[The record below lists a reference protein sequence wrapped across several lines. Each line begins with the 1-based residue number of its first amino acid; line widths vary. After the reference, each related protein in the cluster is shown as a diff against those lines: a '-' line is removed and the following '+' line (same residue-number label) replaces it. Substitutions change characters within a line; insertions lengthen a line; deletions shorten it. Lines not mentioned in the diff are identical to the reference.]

1 MMKKTASITIIALAI
16 ILMLT
21 QSASAGDRP
30 FRRSD
35 AGIRLG
41 ASFGF
46 PLGPLVEG
54 ATGLPMPAPSLGLF
68 YSYRLNPKWSL
79 QVGGEHYWMK
89 ARFETPYANFQYA
102 GDLEIITDQG
112 TQIINDTVNIV
123 YALVKDGLFDNRYLS
138 VPITAHY
145 HFRKGWSIAFGGYV
159 AYKLRS
165 SMTGVATDVYVG
177 NEEDY
182 SAVVGNVDFDES
194 DRFRRF
200 DYGLNLGGN
209 YEMQSG
215 INFDLRVVAGMSDI
229 FKSDFT
235 APPGAYRNL
244 VLQAT
249 LGYRLGGSRRL

>member
-1 MMKKTASITIIALAI
+1 MKKSTFLSLLLSIGCLFYTW
-16 ILMLT
+16 
-21 QSASAGDRP
+21 QVQAGDRP

-35 AGIRLG
+35 AGIRIG

-68 YSYRLNPKWSL
+68 YSYRLNPKWSI

-102 GDLEIITDQG
+102 GEIEIRMEDG
-112 TQIINDTVNIV
+112 STQFVNDTVNIV

-145 HFRKGWSIAFGGYV
+145 HFKKGWSIAFGGYA

-165 SMTGVATDVYVG
+165 SMTGVATDVFVG
-177 NEEDY
+177 NSEDF
-182 SAVVGNVDFDES
+182 SEVVGEIDFDES
-194 DRFRRF
+194 NRFRRI
-200 DYGLNLGGN
+200 DYGINLGGN
-209 YEMQSG
+209 YELNSG
-215 INFDLRVVAGMSDI
+215 VNFDLRVVAGLSDI

-249 LGYRLGGSRRL
+249 VGYRLGGSRRL

>member
-1 MMKKTASITIIALAI
+1 MLKKRLFQTLLIASAFWLLAE
-16 ILMLT
+16 
-21 QSASAGDRP
+21 SAIAGDRP

-35 AGIRLG
+35 AGIRIG

-68 YSYRLNPKWSL
+68 YAYRLSPKWSL

-89 ARFETPYANFQYA
+89 AQFETPYANFQYA

-112 TQIINDTVNIV
+112 TQIVNDTVNIV
-123 YALVKDGLFDNRYLS
+123 YAFVKEGLFDNRYLS
-138 VPITAHY
+138 MPITAHY
-145 HFRKGWSIAFGGYV
+145 HFKKGWSIAFGSYV

-165 SMTGVATDVYVG
+165 TMTGVATDVYVG
-177 NEEDY
+177 NSEDY
-182 SAVVGNVDFDES
+182 SEVVGEIDFDES

-209 YEMQSG
+209 YEMKSG
-215 INFDLRVVAGMSDI
+215 LNFDLRVVAGLSDI

-235 APPGAYRNL
+235 APPGTYRNI
-244 VLQAT
+244 VMQAT
-249 LGYRLGGSRRL
+249 LGYRLGGTRRL